1 MKRLWTTLRYTYT
14 GLRGSILGWGLGI
27 GLYGLMITPMYETL
41 AGKGDAFQ
49 KMVASYPPEFLA
61 FFGASVTSM
70 LTPDGFLGMYAFS
83 MMPLI
88 IGIFAVIVGS
98 NLIIGDEERGRL
110 DLILAHPVGR
120 TAFFFG
126 RMLGAAGAAVSV
138 MLLGWLG
145 FSLLLSR
152 SSLGFNMGE
161 MIVPFLP
168 LLIQILFY
176 ISLALMLSMCLP
188 SRNLAAMVT
197 GVVMVLSYFIS
208 SLAFLDERMATAS
221 KLMPYHYFQTVLSFD
236 KLNLTWL
243 FALLGISL
251 LMILIAWHRFLQ
263 RDIRLSGEGSWRL
276 PRLFKRRKITLVN

>member
-98 NLIIGDEERGRL
+98 NLII
-110 DLILAHPVGR
+110 
-120 TAFFFG
+120 FFG